1 MNVFAVITGLL
12 NAPILICKQKNEAAM
27 KRNIPVKSLLN
38 TTVLVSAL
46 GYFVDIYDLI
56 LFGIVRVPSLKSM
69 GLQGEQLIN
78 TGVYLL
84 NMQMAGMLI
93 GGVIWGILGDKKGRL
108 SVLFGS
114 IFLYSAANIANAFV
128 TTTNAYA
135 FLRLAAGIGL
145 AGELGA
151 AVTLISEIMP
161 KETRGYAT
169 AIVATVGV
177 TGAIFAAIIGDF
189 FNWQTAYIIGGA
201 LGLALLV
208 LRIKMF
214 ESGMYKNIA
223 GADVK
228 KGDFLKLFTSR
239 DRFFR
244 YINCILIGLPIW
256 FVVGVLITFSPE
268 FGKELKVAGQIEA
281 GKSIMFTYI
290 GLIFGDFISGFLSQ
304 FIKSRKKT
312 MLIFILL
319 TAVLVSVFL
328 FSENLSINQFYA
340 LCTALG
346 ISIGYWAVFVTTA
359 SEQFGT
365 NLRATVTTTAP
376 NFVRGAVVPLT
387 LAFGSLRGSLG
398 MTTAALIVGALSMII
413 ALISLSRLEETH
425 GKELDYIEKL

>member
-78 TGVYLL
+78 TGVFLL

-93 GGVIWGILGDKKGRL
+93 GGIIWGILGDKKGRL

-189 FNWQTAYIIGGA
+189 FNWQTAYIIGGV

-214 ESGMYKNIA
+214 ESGMYKNMA
-223 GADVK
+223 GAGVK

-256 FVVGVLITFSPE
+256 YVVGVLITFSPE

-365 NLRATVTTTAP
+365 NLRATVTTTVP

-398 MTTAALIVGALSMII
+398 MTLSALIVGALSVII
-413 ALISLSRLEETH
+413 ALISLRRLEETH